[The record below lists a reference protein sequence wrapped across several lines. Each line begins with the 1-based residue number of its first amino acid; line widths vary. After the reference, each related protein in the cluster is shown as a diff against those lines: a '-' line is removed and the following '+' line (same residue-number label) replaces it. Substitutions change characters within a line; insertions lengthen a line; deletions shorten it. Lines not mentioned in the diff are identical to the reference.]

1 MKKKA
6 PLILLT
12 LLMLV
17 LSACS
22 GTPATESNTQ
32 TNTAASNVTVQDST
46 SQAVDSTPVSA
57 DFDDDDFESAAN
69 EAAIA
74 ITLNGDSIS
83 AGEGVSVNGGIATIT
98 AAGTYEVTGTLNN
111 GQLIVE
117 TEDEENVTLLLAG
130 ANIHNESGPAIY
142 VANAEKVIITLV
154 ESTEN
159 ILSDGAIFIN
169 LNESGEPNAA
179 IFSHDDLTINGEGVL
194 SVIANYNNGI
204 ASKDDLK
211 ITGGNITVTAVND
224 GLKGKDSVSVKDGII
239 TLNVGGDG
247 IQSTNVDE
255 SEEGFIAIEGGIFNI
270 NATDDALNAATS
282 LVIDGGNLTL
292 NAGDDGIHAEY
303 TLIINGGDVNVQ
315 QAFEGLESAVIT
327 INGGKVYVTSSDDG
341 LNATTGAGGGQNDG
355 SYFYMNGGSL
365 FLNTSGD
372 GLDSNGTA
380 IINGGIVVV
389 QGPTMNNN
397 GPLDVNGELEING
410 GTLIVSGSAGMPEMP
425 STNSAQNS
433 IAVTLDTAQPGGTII
448 HLENAAGES
457 VLTYESPKDFQLFV
471 FSSPELQL
479 NTTYTLYVGGS
490 ATGTVINGVYTDG
503 DYTPGTQIAT
513 LETTSNVT
521 TSGNFESGRGGGRE
535 GKGPGN

>member
-159 ILSDGAIFIN
+159 ILSDGAIYTN

-303 TLIINGGDVNVQ
+303 ALIINGGDVNVQ